1 MSKKKD
7 LQFIQGFSK
16 ISITNICEKNNICKQ
31 NIFSGTA
38 SEKNLAKV
46 KEEVQ
51 KEFAKLYLQG
61 DDNE

>member
-1 MSKKKD
+1 MSKQKD

-16 ISITNICEKNNICKQ
+16 ISITSICEKNNICKQ